1 MALVDT
7 ETTCKN
13 KGQNKGQNK
22 GLAREIEID
31 TEIDIDIDIDI
42 DTETEAFGYH
52 TISLRSIVFS
62 HFRCARNDTQD
73 IRLYYKIQQSL

>member
-7 ETTCKN
+7 EITCKN

-31 TEIDIDIDIDI
+31 TEIDIDID
-42 DTETEAFGYH
+42 TETEAIGYH
-52 TISLRSIVFS
+52 TISLRSIVFC
-62 HFRCARNDTQD
+62 HFRFARNDTQE
-73 IRLYYKIQQSL
+73 IRLDYKIQQSL

>member
-31 TEIDIDIDIDI
+31 TEIDIDID
-42 DTETEAFGYH
+42 TETEAFGYH
-52 TISLRSIVFS
+52 TISLRSIVFR
-62 HFRCARNDTQD
+62 HFRLAKNDTLD
-73 IRLYYKIQQSL
+73 YKKQQSL